1 MHESLRAEGPPDE
14 QRMEDM
20 KNTWAEAVE
29 KKVEKAS
36 GLKFKVDDK
45 VGKTKK
51 AAPERMAAEVRRLAE
66 EEAMRREV
74 SRGISQ

>member
-20 KNTWAEAVE
+20 KDKWPEAVE
-29 KKVEKAS
+29 KKIEKAS

-45 VGKTKK
+45 AGKTKK
-51 AAPERMAAEVRRLAE
+51 AAPERMAAEVWRLVE

-74 SRGISQ
+74 SRGISR